1 MIESLFIKQS
11 SQDLFMTQKEQIKVS
26 QNGIDGHIQCH
37 QFRQVLIL
45 PNSTL
50 KEFNLQAGQ
59 LKENILIN
67 DENLDIHSLPSGTVI
82 QVGSAKIRLTFHCEP
97 CAKIKG
103 FVSTRKV
110 AHKRGYLGQIIH
122 EGIIKCG
129 DEIAILPERYE
140 SVPYQ
145 LADRVKWYLD
155 KREEPIMVS
164 DLVSD
169 IGLSKSYCRAIP
181 NIIRNRD
188 DIDKSKIIYKGKT
201 RVSS

>member
-11 SQDLFMTQKEQIKVS
+11 NQDLFMTPKEQIEVS
-26 QNGIDGHIQCH
+26 QNGIYGHIECH
-37 QFRQVLIL
+37 KFRQVLIL

-67 DENLDIHSLPSGTVI
+67 DEGLDIHSLPSGTVI
-82 QVGSAKIRLTFHCEP
+82 QIGSAKIRLTFHCEP
-97 CAKIKG
+97 CSKIKG

-110 AHKRGYLGQIIH
+110 THKRGYLGQIIN
-122 EGIIKCG
+122 EGVIKRG
-129 DEIAILPERYE
+129 DEITILPERYE
-140 SVPYQ
+140 GVPYL
-145 LADRVKWYLD
+145 LADRIKWYLD

-164 DLVSD
+164 ELVSD

-188 DIDKSKIIYKGKT
+188 DIDKNKIIYKGKAK
-201 RVSS
+201 VSS